1 MQSAGRSTGPIT
13 GIDHVVVL
21 VQDLDQAAERY
32 RKLGFALT
40 PRGTHS
46 PHMGTGNYCIMFQTD
61 YMELLGI
68 LQPTENNATW
78 RERLGQGEGLKSV
91 ALASEDAAAAQA
103 HFQACGYAATAPLEF
118 GRPVDTPQGSRD
130 AKFKVVRVPEN
141 AVPAFAVFV
150 CQHFTRELV
159 WLPAYQRHPNTVTGI
174 ANVVVAT
181 PNPAAT
187 SAPYARIFASEPKMD
202 QWGDITVDAGK
213 GRAVRFIS
221 PDRAR
226 VIYDGAVAPQGE
238 TYVAALELWVEGTGR
253 AAGVLAQNSVLHDRP
268 ADGRV
273 RVRAEH
279 AAGVVLDLV
288 EMKR

>member
-1 MQSAGRSTGPIT
+1 MPSQSIGPIT
-13 GIDHVVVL
+13 GIDHVVIL
-21 VQDLDQAAERY
+21 VRDLDQAAERY

-61 YMELLGI
+61 YMELLGV

-78 RERLGQGEGLKSV
+78 RQRLGQGEGLKSV
-91 ALASEDAAAAQA
+91 ALASEDAGAAQQ

-130 AKFKVVRVPEN
+130 AKFKVVRVPED

-159 WLPAYQRHPNTVTGI
+159 WLPEYQRHPNTVTGI
-174 ANVVVAT
+174 AALVVTT
-181 PNPAAT
+181 PNPATT
-187 SAPYARIFASEPKMD
+187 SAPYARIFGAEPKMD

-213 GRAVRFIS
+213 GRQVRFIS

-226 VIYDGAVAPQGE
+226 VIYDGALAPQGE
-238 TYVAALELWVEGTGR
+238 TYVAAVELWVEGTGR
-253 AAGVLAQNSVLHDRP
+253 TAAVLAQNGMLHDRP

-279 AAGVVLDLV
+279 AAGVVFDFV
-288 EMKR
+288 ETKR

>member
-1 MQSAGRSTGPIT
+1 MPSQSAGPIT

-21 VQDLDQAAERY
+21 VRDLDQAAERY

-46 PHMGTGNYCIMFQTD
+46 AHMGTGNYCIMFQTD

-78 RERLGQGEGLKSV
+78 RARLGQGEGLKSV
-91 ALASEDAAAAQA
+91 ALASEDAGAAQR
-103 HFQACGYAATAPLEF
+103 HFQACGFQATAPLEF

-130 AKFKVVRVPEN
+130 AKFKVVRVPED
-141 AVPAFAVFV
+141 ALPAFAIFV
-150 CQHFTRELV
+150 CQHFTRDLV
-159 WLPAYQRHPNTVTGI
+159 WLPEYQRHPNTVTGL
-174 ANVVVAT
+174 AAVVVASQ
-181 PNPAAT
+181 NPAKTA
-187 SAPYARIFASEPKMD
+187 APYARIFSTDPKMD
-202 QWGDITVDAGK
+202 QWGDITLAAGK
-213 GRAVRFIS
+213 GRSVRFIT

-226 VIYDGAVAPQGE
+226 VLYDGAVAPQGE
-238 TYVAALELWVEGTGR
+238 TYVAALELAVEATGR
-253 AAGVLAQNSVLHDRP
+253 TAAVLAQNGALHDRP

-279 AAGVVLDLV
+279 AAGVVLDFI